1 MLSRRAAF
9 IILSI
14 LSSSCLAFG
23 PPRLV
28 DSDYAQRGLTRQ
40 QLRAM
45 RPVPLPTV
53 SAASVLMVNM
63 SNGQV
68 VFARNERERRAPAS
82 LTKLVTAM
90 VALQRGKL
98 DREMY
103 VRADDLAVYSAARIQ
118 EGEGLNLRELLY
130 MLLIPSDNAASLV
143 IARSLGRDV
152 GTFVGWMNALVA
164 SWGLQDTRFTN
175 PHGLDSRDLAYS
187 TAYDM
192 AIIAYHAMNDPLIA
206 HAVQQSEFIIAG
218 RKLESTNKLLNTYSG
233 TIGVKTG
240 TTDRAGECLIAI
252 VDRPS
257 GKVMLVLMGSKDR
270 YLDAR
275 LLLDYYYANYAEL
288 RIDLQPSPQNRY
300 LDESNAWREFG
311 LRERMILLVKPWEV
325 TTAAFYRRIDDISA
339 SPSRD
344 KPIGALEVKLAG
356 RPLTELPLYAR

>member
-1 MLSRRAAF
+1 MLSKRAAF
-9 IILSI
+9 IILSM
-14 LSSSCLAFG
+14 LSCFCLAFG

-45 RPVPLPTV
+45 RPVPLPSV

-68 VFARNERERRAPAS
+68 ILAHNEHERRAPAS

-130 MLLIPSDNAASLV
+130 MLLISSDNAASLV

-164 SWGLQDTRFTN
+164 SWGLKDTRFAN
-175 PHGLDSRDLAYS
+175 PHGLDARDAYS

-206 HAVQQSEFIIAG
+206 HAVGQSEFIIAG
-218 RKLESTNKLLNTYSG
+218 RKLVSTNELLNTYSG
-233 TIGVKTG
+233 AIGVKTG
-240 TTDRAGECLIAI
+240 TTDRAGECLIAM
-252 VDRPS
+252 VDRPT
-257 GKVMLVLMGSKDR
+257 GKVMLVLMGSKNR

-339 SPSRD
+339 SPARD